1 MTISNTSQPLFDATT
16 ASNTTSTTPETL
28 AMAALSKLLQLT
40 PTGPPGWGTMF
51 KFFFVLMALINI
63 KNIPLTWHFRFYRSL
78 FHHLLRRRSLHPTT
92 SHLFSPISST
102 SRSPLYEC
110 DLNLHKSNSTYFSDL
125 DIARTHLICHLI
137 KRSLRTRRSL
147 YVALAGVS
155 CLFRRE
161 IKPFEKYEIVSRLL
175 GWDGK
180 WVWVVSHFVSIRK
193 DKDGSRKIFASALS
207 KYVFKMGRITV
218 KPEEIFTECQLLPPR
233 PVEAAVSTTSGA
245 LVANG
250 NGSGNGEIKKL
261 ANGAAAHK
269 SEKEVLAQLDA
280 ATATAETH
288 PDAYWT
294 WERIEA
300 ERARG
305 CEIAKSMLGLDQL
318 EGEIRSGDEE
328 GLTKVGRFY

>member
-1 MTISNTSQPLFDATT
+1 MTSNTSQDALSSSSSSSSFDDT
-16 ASNTTSTTPETL
+16 TTPETL
-28 AMAALSKLLQLT
+28 AMAALSKLLLLAPAGPLT
-40 PTGPPGWGTMF
+40 WGTIL
-51 KFFFVLMALINI
+51 KLLFVLLALINI
-63 KNIPLTWHFRFYRSL
+63 KNLPLTWHFRFYRSL
-78 FHHLLRRRSLHPTT
+78 FHHLLRRRSLHPTP

-137 KRSLRTRRSL
+137 KRSLRARRGL

-175 GWDGK
+175 AWDDK
-180 WVWVVSHFVSIRK
+180 WVWVVSHFVSV
-193 DKDGSRKIFASALS
+193 GGAPGERKIFASALS
-207 KYVFKMGRITV
+207 KYVFKMGRKTI
-218 KPEEIFTECQLLPPR
+218 KPVDIFTECQLLPGR
-233 PVEAAVSTTSGA
+233 PAEAEAKASGVEVLPT
-245 LVANG
+245 ANG
-250 NGSGNGEIKKL
+250 NGNGNG
-261 ANGAAAHK
+261 HCRT
-269 SEKEVLAQLDA
+269 EKEVLEVLDA
-280 ATATAETH
+280 ATAAAQEEH

-294 WERIEA
+294 WDRIEA
-300 ERARG
+300 ERVRG

-318 EGEIRSGDEE
+318 EGEIRSGEEE

>member
-1 MTISNTSQPLFDATT
+1 M
-16 ASNTTSTTPETL
+16 
-28 AMAALSKLLQLT
+28 
-40 PTGPPGWGTMF
+40 
-51 KFFFVLMALINI
+51 
-63 KNIPLTWHFRFYRSL
+63 
-78 FHHLLRRRSLHPTT
+78 HPTP

-180 WVWVVSHFVSIRK
+180 WVWVVSHFVAIKK

-233 PVEAAVSTTSGA
+233 PTTTTTTEEESASASTGAELVAAA
-245 LVANG
+245 NANANG
-250 NGSGNGEIKKL
+250 NGNGEIKKL
-261 ANGAAAHK
+261 AAVNGNGNGNGSAHK

>member
-1 MTISNTSQPLFDATT
+1 
-16 ASNTTSTTPETL
+16 
-28 AMAALSKLLQLT
+28 MAVFSKLLQLT
-40 PTGPPGWGTMF
+40 PTGPLGWGTIF
-51 KFFFVLMALINI
+51 KIFFVFMALINI

-78 FHHLLRRRSLHPTT
+78 FHHLLRRRSLHPTP

-147 YVALAGVS
+147 YVALAGVT

-180 WVWVVSHFVSIRK
+180 WVWVVSHFVSIK
-193 DKDGSRKIFASALS
+193 KEKDGSRKIFASALS

-233 PVEAAVSTTSGA
+233 PIESSASGA
-245 LVANG
+245 EVAPAAN
-250 NGSGNGEIKKL
+250 GNGEIKNL
-261 ANGAAAHK
+261 ANGGAHK

-280 ATATAETH
+280 AITATDTTAAAMCL
-288 PDAYWT
+288 DAYWT

-305 CEIAKSMLGLDQL
+305 CEIAKSMLGLDLL
-318 EGEIRSGDEE
+318 EHEIRSGDEE